1 MMNTQLLLD
10 TGIAN
15 IDCVFGG
22 MRGTTLSSHHNL
34 RHWHAVVESGVR
46 SIIDL
51 RDGDHTDR
59 LCQLCEKNG
68 IHYFSFPM
76 DSHLVPNE
84 RIATNLVEFFRTV
97 DAGDFYIACAMG
109 LHRTDLALSIYWVF
123 HGAEQGI
130 MPPFLKGHVGDG
142 RMVLE
147 RFNNKVVRR
156 LNSLYA
162 YLVEHPV
169 ISVPDAETFK
179 RRKREL
185 REYTESKL

>member
-1 MMNTQLLLD
+1 MNTQLMLD

-34 RHWHAVVESGVR
+34 RHWHAVVESGVK
-46 SIIDL
+46 SVIDL

-59 LCQLCEKNG
+59 LCQLCERNG

-123 HGAEQGI
+123 HGVEQGI
-130 MPPFLKGHVGDG
+130 VPPFLKGHVSDG

-169 ISVPDAETFK
+169 IPVPDADTFK

-185 REYTESKL
+185 REYTEGKL

>member
-1 MMNTQLLLD
+1 MNTQLMLD

-15 IDCVFGG
+15 IDSVFGG

-34 RHWHAVVESGVR
+34 RHWHAVVESGVK
-46 SIIDL
+46 SVIDL

-59 LCQLCEKNG
+59 LCQLCERNG

-123 HGAEQGI
+123 HGVEQGI
-130 MPPFLKGHVGDG
+130 APPFLKGHVSDG

-162 YLVEHPV
+162 YLLEHPV
-169 ISVPDAETFK
+169 IPVPDAELFK

-185 REYTESKL
+185 REYTEGKL